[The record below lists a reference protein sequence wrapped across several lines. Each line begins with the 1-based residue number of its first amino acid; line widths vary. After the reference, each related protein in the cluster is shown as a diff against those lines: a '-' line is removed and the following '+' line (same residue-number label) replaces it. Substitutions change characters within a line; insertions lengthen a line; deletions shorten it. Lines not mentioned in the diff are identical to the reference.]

1 MPMSK
6 AFEAR
11 LYPILPEIIR
21 YFGTPFH
28 IYDEQGI
35 IDTGEKWK
43 ADFKDITGFREFFAV
58 KALPNPA
65 ILKIMRKLGFG
76 LDCSSTSELILA
88 RQSGFLAEDIM
99 LTSNNTSGELF
110 KLALAGDG
118 CILNLDDISMV
129 DKVTRVPELICFRYN
144 PGEKRTGTE
153 MIGNPLESKYGVRHD
168 QIIEAYR
175 SARRLGA
182 GRFGIHTM
190 IISNQLDY
198 KYMVETVRMLLGV
211 MEMVSKALGIVFEFF
226 NIGGGVGIPY
236 RPEDKDFNMPALAKE
251 AKILILEFERKY
263 GYTPKLYMECGRFT
277 TGPHGVLVASVI
289 NRMSKYREYVGINA
303 STLSAN
309 PRPAFYQTAYHH
321 ITILSP
327 DGKPK
332 SGNEEVVDVVGPLC
346 ENNDKFAKQRLLPGV
361 KEGDILVQHDTGAHC
376 LAMSG
381 NYNGWL
387 RPQELLLRPDGTVE
401 LVRKAETMDDLF
413 VTLNIKPKILKR

>member
-6 AFEAR
+6 SFEAR
-11 LYPILPEIIR
+11 LWPILPEVIK

-35 IDTGEKWK
+35 VDTGEKWK
-43 ADFKDITGFREFFAV
+43 SDFKEITGFQEFFAV

-65 ILKIMRKLGFG
+65 ILRIMRRLGFG
-76 LDCSSTSELILA
+76 LDCSSASELILA
-88 RQSGFLAEDIM
+88 RQSGFSAEDIM

-110 KLALAGDG
+110 KLALSGEG
-118 CILNLDDISMV
+118 CILNLDDIDMV
-129 DKVTRVPELICFRYN
+129 DKAHEMPELICFRYN
-144 PGEKRTGTE
+144 PGERRTGTDI
-153 MIGNPLESKYGVRHD
+153 IGNPVESKYGVRHD
-168 QIIEAYR
+168 QIIEAYWR
-175 SARRLGA
+175 ARDRGA
-182 GRFGIHTM
+182 RRFGIHTM
-190 IISNQLDY
+190 IISNELDY
-198 KYMVETVRMLLGV
+198 KYMVETVRMLLEV
-211 MEMVSKALGIVFEFF
+211 IAMVSQALGIMFEFF

-236 RPEDKDFNMPALAKE
+236 RPENKSFNMPALAKE
-251 AKILILEFERKY
+251 AGRLLQEFESKH
-263 GYTPKLYMECGRFT
+263 GYVPKLFMECGRYT

-327 DGKPK
+327 EGKPK
-332 SGNEEVVDVVGPLC
+332 SGDEEVVDVVGPLC
-346 ENNDKFAKQRLLPGV
+346 ENNDKFAKQRLLSKV
-361 KEGDILVQHDTGAHC
+361 EVGDILVQHDTGAHC

-387 RPQELLLRPDGTVE
+387 RPQELLLHPDGTVE
-401 LVRKAETMDDLF
+401 LIRRAETIDDLF
-413 VTLNIKPKILKR
+413 ATFNIEPKILKR